1 MRAIFE
7 SRKLTQMQCRGCNAP
22 REVTK
27 GDLAGRARE
36 GKAGRGKEARRR
48 LRALN
53 NQHGELLGR
62 IQVYKTS
69 VTQQRGFI
77 DCGVFVL
84 MFAEELLRRMPD
96 GLDDELRRMRREG
109 AERKQAGREW
119 QQGKDR
125 RAGEGE
131 GERWAA
137 WITGDAAQGQR
148 GEITRVLRGLEANA
162 KGRAKGE
169 SGRGIV
175 TNVTGVEDAASTNEG
190 EGTVYVETG
199 GAGYCIRWR
208 AEEAGKAAE
217 GVVGGGADREGVDSE
232 PENAVGVAEARG
244 QAEHRVE
251 QEGQR
256 QQKRGQKRKAPENA
270 AAGIVDRESSGT
282 GAGRVAG
289 GGGAREAGSRCGG
302 ARTGGG

>member
-1 MRAIFE
+1 
-7 SRKLTQMQCRGCNAP
+7 
-22 REVTK
+22 V
-27 GDLAGRARE
+27 
-36 GKAGRGKEARRR
+36 
-48 LRALN
+48 
-53 NQHGELLGR
+53 
-62 IQVYKTS
+62 
-69 VTQQRGFI
+69 
-77 DCGVFVL
+77 
-84 MFAEELLRRMPD
+84 
-96 GLDDELRRMRREG
+96 
-109 AERKQAGREW
+109 
-119 QQGKDR
+119 
-125 RAGEGE
+125 
-131 GERWAA
+131 
-137 WITGDAAQGQR
+137 

-217 GVVGGGADREGVDSE
+217 GVVGGGADRERVDSE
-232 PENAVGVAEARG
+232 PENAVVVAEARG

-270 AAGIVDRESSGT
+270 AAGIVDRESDQRRMGDRRGLAQVRGLSSSASRRGS
-282 GAGRVAG
+282 
-289 GGGAREAGSRCGG
+289 ARSNVRRHKWRRRRGSRRSRRRRG
-302 ARTGGG
+302 RTRKTKRLATEGRRSRKLCTWSWEVT